1 MAIES
6 GITLAVLFRNWKTSN
21 LRNALQF
28 YQDIRKP
35 RTDRITR
42 TSYEAGKLASSDVLD
57 KVTLM
62 FNPEALRDRMKW
74 IMEEALITLSSVQKK
89 GKDQQKSC
97 SCGCSGLLAI
107 CFCTSVPLSSQRL
120 YLSA

>member
-74 IMEEALITLSSVQKK
+74 IMEFNALEEVYRRGADHPEFGTEERKRPAEKL
-89 GKDQQKSC
+89 
-97 SCGCSGLLAI
+97 
-107 CFCTSVPLSSQRL
+107 
-120 YLSA
+120 